1 MIDRRR
7 ETQTQ
12 QFIKI
17 YQGLKS
23 QGPLDDDKIFETAM
37 ELLQQQRA
45 QMKADYQEMANVDVD
60 EPKLRMSEAFTK
72 AKARH
77 DRNSTDTITNSDSTK
92 PGANE
97 SRKSIGG
104 INIENLFKD

>member
-1 MIDRRR
+1 MISMVDRRR

-23 QGPLDDDKIFETAM
+23 QGPLDEDKIFETAM

-45 QMKADYQEMANVDVD
+45 QMKADYQEMSNVDVD
-60 EPKLRMSEAFTK
+60 EPKLSMSEAFTK
-72 AKARH
+72 AKA
-77 DRNSTDTITNSDSTK
+77 RNSTDTITNSDSTK